1 MIVLFKSLPFQTLL
15 KKGCSGTILTAINHK
30 YFRKLIIPNIK
41 ENIQTK
47 IKNKI
52 NKMYEQQ
59 EDSEKLLEIAKLSI
73 EMYIE
78 SSEKEAFEFIEI
90 ELEKL
95 NANPKI

>member
-52 NKMYEQQ
+52 NKMYELKQ
-59 EDSEKLLEIAKLSI
+59 EDSEKLLEIAKL
-73 EMYIE
+73 
-78 SSEKEAFEFIEI
+78 F
-90 ELEKL
+90 
-95 NANPKI
+95 